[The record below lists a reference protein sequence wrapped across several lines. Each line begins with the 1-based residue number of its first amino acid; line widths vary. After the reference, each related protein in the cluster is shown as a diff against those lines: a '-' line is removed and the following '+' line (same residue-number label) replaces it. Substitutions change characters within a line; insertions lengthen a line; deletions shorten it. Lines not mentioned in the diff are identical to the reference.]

1 MPLTFTSGTTD
12 DDSDDYLERYA
23 RIPSEGVNIYIDNKI
38 VLDKNNTPIV
48 SDSDGFFTITVPI
61 GEHYISIK
69 RDGHEFGYSG
79 RFPADTAVFEEFF
92 EDRDEQVTFIDQT
105 KVTGRKTR

>member
-1 MPLTFTSGTTD
+1 MEVYS
-12 DDSDDYLERYA
+12 
-23 RIPSEGVNIYIDNKI
+23 KI

-105 KVTGRKTR
+105 KVTVVGRVVGGTVESEKEIGFGQNGTISTWSCSWTSS